1 MLENHTYIHT
11 YRRPQAHEMETYF
24 DDVHTY
30 LHAYICR
37 EQGFADLIILQIPK
51 MNEYYLTPTEET
63 NKHTHETE

>member
-1 MLENHTYIHT
+1 
-11 YRRPQAHEMETYF
+11 METYF